1 MQTLPKCN
9 IAVDVWNLLPVMI
22 SLTFAAQTRVD
33 LGIVS
38 KLVIH
43 WTGSFPDSHPWV
55 NIPTTAPWC
64 ETHFLAHFEIQ
75 MFLNQPF
82 LLCSSCTKPTGAAVN
97 PKMVKVSTFSCHS
110 EKGKKPEWMFL
121 SQNQNGCFSL
131 LLWSGF
137 FMKRVWNTWGFS
149 MLLSNSSQTCHVR
162 AQRLHRKK
170 KYLDR
175 LPCKGCFALEKLL
188 SGN

>member
-1 MQTLPKCN
+1 MHADTSKMQYSCWCLKPSSRYDLIDFCSTNKGRFRHC
-9 IAVDVWNLLPVMI
+9 IKTGD
-22 SLTFAAQTRVD
+22 SLNR
-33 LGIVS
+33 
-38 KLVIH
+38 
-43 WTGSFPDSHPWV
+43 HPWV

-82 LLCSSCTKPTGAAVN
+82 SLCSSCTKPTGAAVN
-97 PKMVKVSTFSCHS
+97 PKMVKVSTFSYHS

-121 SQNQNGCFSL
+121 SQNQNGCFFL

-137 FMKRVWNTWGFS
+137 FMKQVWNTWGFS